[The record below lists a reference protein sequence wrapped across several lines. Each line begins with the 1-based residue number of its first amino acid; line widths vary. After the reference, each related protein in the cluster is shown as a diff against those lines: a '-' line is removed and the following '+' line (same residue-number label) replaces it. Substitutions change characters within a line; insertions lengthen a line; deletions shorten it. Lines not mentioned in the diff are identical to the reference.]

1 MIVSRLKL
9 AFFALIFLAACR
21 TVPPPAQPH
30 TGFTA
35 EQQAV
40 LRSIGFQ
47 PKGDQWEFGIADR
60 FLFATDE
67 SRLMAAQK
75 DSLAHTA
82 TALVNVGIVS
92 ARVEGHTDNT
102 GTAKHNEKLSLER
115 ASAVADALAQ
125 GGMRR
130 DRLIVRGL
138 GFRFP
143 VESNATAEGRREN
156 RRVVII
162 VAPEAVA

>member
-1 MIVSRLKL
+1 MIVLRVKL
-9 AFFALIFLAACR
+9 ALFALIFLAACR
-21 TVPPPAQPH
+21 TVPPPAPSH

-47 PKGDQWEFGIADR
+47 PKGDEWEFGIADR

-67 SRLMAAQK
+67 SRLVAAQK
-75 DSLAHTA
+75 DALAHTA
-82 TALVNVGIVS
+82 TVLVKVGIVS

-102 GTAKHNEKLSLER
+102 GTARHNEKLSLQR

-130 DRLIVRGL
+130 DHLIVRGL
-138 GFRFP
+138 GFLFP

-162 VAPEAVA
+162 VAPEAIA